1 MEDVSLPEGRPESHS
16 GTPGTPLGSHASVD
30 HLPVNVIEDI
40 LYAVDA
46 NTFASLSLLN
56 QKWKRISDSAALY
69 AHHLTRCPSF
79 SWTHGTIPTL
89 TEAESLPALKRLFI
103 KQVRQ
108 NAFDA
113 FLRPRQTLVKLI
125 SSSMSSST
133 AFPQGE
139 VFRFSFSASGQMVL
153 CISSSRIII
162 LDVATDP
169 VIVKHELKTR
179 RRPLGATIRD
189 DGSLLAVLSS
199 THRVHLYELSDDEA
213 KHVQVITLNDAPR
226 DIAFSPTGS
235 VLALSFDDSIE
246 VYAVGEEA
254 LPTDRRAV
262 RCLRAD
268 ALSFSPD
275 GSMLVGSSTESS
287 NNGIITITA
296 PFYTE
301 TGTDASPEE
310 LHMRMWTT
318 QILFPEI
325 IPGFSHACLLAGHE
339 ESDYSWVMG
348 YDDQLASFRVLKLND
363 ASGGIVYFASPFFPD
378 ESREMRPSMRPA
390 VDDSGELVA
399 LGFQD
404 SELWIYGVPERLDLT
419 PMASPISGAQVEISG
434 TRIGGIHHCGDCP
447 PRDNLAQLQKIVQ
460 QPKIL
465 IRGRR
470 VTGMHGIT
478 SAHWVRTADSTSDKR
493 IRRRL
498 VAVAPGGVRPQAL
511 GQEDIP
517 IDGGR
522 ILLLDFERS
531 PKNGGITEL
540 DIEVGELEPKI
551 LMEPDS
557 SLDTEVELERR
568 RTRLHRGDTA
578 TTIAGF
584 GHRSTATTRASRI
597 LPLRFR
603 RNSIGSPASPTETS
617 QGGLLDLPYDNT
629 QPRSSDVLH
638 RAATAAAST
647 RGRYDPRYRNTPE
660 RRQVP
665 HESDADQWVPPPP
678 PYQRETDVPLPD
690 DLRRTLLPGA
700 SPNPHTV
707 DPAHH
712 PERSQTTRILR
723 PASTICPRPQSVI
736 IQRLGTLTGARR
748 RGSSI
753 GREVDYFA
761 PEQSETTPRFQQPF
775 IDDPSSGIHGS
786 DSRPVTAASI
796 AQHQAAVQNPPT
808 LTVQP
813 AEQTLHESTM
823 PLPYLG
829 ASALG
834 DALGDAYFPY
844 SVSSPNLLHIPQP
857 YGDVHGI
864 RDDDQDIPQRQRSFH
879 RRASTEPTSLP
890 QPEDQE
896 WRRRIQDWNDHTIKA
911 RGRKRRGKCIVM

>member
-1 MEDVSLPEGRPESHS
+1 MEDVSLPEGSPESHHA
-16 GTPGTPLGSHASVD
+16 GTPLGSNASLGQ
-30 HLPVNVIEDI
+30 LPVKVIEDI
-40 LYAVDA
+40 LYAADA

-56 QKWKRISDSAALY
+56 QKWKHVSESAALY
-69 AHHLTRCPSF
+69 AHHLSRCPSF
-79 SWTHGTIPTL
+79 SWTHGAVKTPVE
-89 TEAESLPALKRLFI
+89 TENLLGLKRQFI

-113 FLRPRQTLVKLI
+113 FLRPRQTLLKLI

-139 VFRFSFSASGQMVL
+139 VFRFSFSANGQMVL

-162 LDVATDP
+162 LDVASDP
-169 VIVKHELKTR
+169 VVVKHELKTR

-189 DGSLLAVLSS
+189 DCSLLAVLSS
-199 THRVHLYELSDDEA
+199 THRVHIYELSDDEA

-246 VYAVGEEA
+246 VFAVGEEA

-275 GSMLVGSSTESS
+275 GSMLVGSSTETSS
-287 NNGIITITA
+287 NGIVTITA

-325 IPGFSHACLLAGHE
+325 TPGFSHACLLSGHE
-339 ESDYSWVMG
+339 ESDDSWVMG
-348 YDDQLASFRVLKLND
+348 YDDQLASFRLLKLSD
-363 ASGGIVYFASPFFPD
+363 ADDGIVYFASPFCND

-390 VDDSGELVA
+390 MDESGELVA

-404 SELWIYGVPERLDLT
+404 SELWIYGVPERLDIT
-419 PMASPISGAQVEISG
+419 PKASPVSGAQIHITG
-434 TRIGGIHHCGDCP
+434 TRIGGSHHCGDCP
-447 PRDNLAQLQKIVQ
+447 PRDNLAQLQKIIQ

-470 VTGMHGIT
+470 VTDMHGIT
-478 SAHWVRTADSTSDKR
+478 AACWVRAAESTPDKDR

-498 VAVAPGGVRPQAL
+498 VAVAPGGVHPQAL
-511 GQEDIP
+511 GEEDIP

-531 PKNGGITEL
+531 TNNGETLEL
-540 DIEVGELEPKI
+540 NIEVGEVEPKT
-551 LMEPDS
+551 LKEPDS

-578 TTIAGF
+578 MTIGNF
-584 GHRSTATTRASRI
+584 GNRSSAISRESRP

-603 RNSIGSPASPTETS
+603 RNSLASPTSPTEVS

-660 RRQVP
+660 RRQLP
-665 HESDADQWVPPPP
+665 HERDADNWVPPPP
-678 PYQRETDVPLPD
+678 PYQRETEVALPD
-690 DLRRTLLPGA
+690 DLRRTLLPRA
-700 SPNPHTV
+700 SADFQPFANA
-707 DPAHH
+707 AHQ
-712 PERSQTTRILR
+712 PERTQSTRVARSVSAI
-723 PASTICPRPQSVI
+723 TRPQSAI
-736 IQRLGTLTGARR
+736 IQRLGTLTSARR

-753 GREVDYFA
+753 GRGIDFSGQPQFA
-761 PEQSETTPRFQQPF
+761 TNPVPR
-775 IDDPSSGIHGS
+775 DSLVNHAPSGDHSS
-786 DSRPVTAASI
+786 SVRPIAAASM
-796 AQHQAAVQNPPT
+796 AQHQSAVQTTPT
-808 LTVQP
+808 LAVHP
-813 AEQTLHESTM
+813 AEQTAPENTM

-829 ASALG
+829 ATALG

-857 YGDVHGI
+857 YGDIHGTT
-864 RDDDQDIPQRQRSFH
+864 DDDHDIPQRQRSFH

-890 QPEDQE
+890 PPENEE
-896 WRRRIQDWNDHTIKA
+896 WRRRIQDWNDHTVKA

>member
-1 MEDVSLPEGRPESHS
+1 MY
-16 GTPGTPLGSHASVD
+16 AY
-30 HLPVNVIEDI
+30 HL
-40 LYAVDA
+40 
-46 NTFASLSLLN
+46 S
-56 QKWKRISDSAALY
+56 
-69 AHHLTRCPSF
+69 RCPSF
-79 SWTHGTIPTL
+79 FWTHGAIPTP
-89 TEAESLPALKRLFI
+89 TETESLKDLKRQFV

-108 NAFDA
+108 NAFDV

-139 VFRFSFSASGQMVL
+139 VFRFSFSANGQMVL
-153 CISSSRIII
+153 CISSSRIVI
-162 LDVATDP
+162 LDVAIDP
-169 VIVKHELKTR
+169 VAVKHELKTR

-189 DGSLLAVLSS
+189 DGSLIAVLSS
-199 THRVHLYELSDDEA
+199 THRVHIYELSDDEA
-213 KHVQVITLNDAPR
+213 KHIQVITLNDAPR
-226 DIAFSPTGS
+226 DITFSPTGS
-235 VLALSFDDSIE
+235 VLAVSFDDSIE
-246 VYAVGEEA
+246 VFAVGEEA

-275 GSMLVGSSTESS
+275 GSMLLGSSTESLG
-287 NNGIITITA
+287 NGIVTITA

-318 QILFPEI
+318 QILFPETT
-325 IPGFSHACLLAGHE
+325 PGFSHACLLAGHE
-339 ESDYSWVMG
+339 EADDTWVMG
-348 YDDQLASFRVLKLND
+348 YDDQLAAFRALKLNN
-363 ASGGIVYFASPFFPD
+363 ANAGIVYFASPFLTD

-390 VDDSGELVA
+390 TDDAAELVA

-404 SELWIYGVPERLDLT
+404 SELWIYGIPGRLDLA
-419 PMASPISGAQVEISG
+419 PMTNPTLGAQVQISG
-434 TRIGGIHHCGDCP
+434 TRVGGSHHCGDCP

-465 IRGRR
+465 VRGRR
-470 VTGMHGIT
+470 VTDMHGIT
-478 SAHWVRTADSTSDKR
+478 SAHWVRTTESTVDTRR
-493 IRRRL
+493 IRHRL
-498 VAVAPGGVRPQAL
+498 VAVAPGGVRPQIF
-511 GQEDIP
+511 GEEDIP

-531 PKNGGITEL
+531 TKNGETIEL
-540 DIEVGELEPKI
+540 DIEVGETEPKI

-578 TTIAGF
+578 TMAGL
-584 GHRSTATTRASRI
+584 GHRSSATTREPRT
-597 LPLRFR
+597 LPFHFR
-603 RNSIGSPASPTETS
+603 RNSIASPTSPTGS
-617 QGGLLDLPYDNT
+617 SPGDLLDLPYDNT

-647 RGRYDPRYRNTPE
+647 RGRYDLRYRNSPN
-660 RRQVP
+660 RRQIP
-665 HESDADQWVPPPP
+665 HESDADNWVPPPP
-678 PYQRETDVPLPD
+678 PYKRETEEPLPD
-690 DLRRTLLPGA
+690 DLRRTLLPMPPVNDYPFTDSVHQFGWA
-700 SPNPHTV
+700 QTSRVSRPV
-707 DPAHH
+707 
-712 PERSQTTRILR
+712 QTTR
-723 PASTICPRPQSVI
+723 PRPQSAI
-736 IQRLGTLTGARR
+736 LQRLGTLTSARR

-753 GREVDYFA
+753 GRDYFNQ
-761 PEQSETTPRFQQPF
+761 EQSETPPGSQDSFINNVSHANHESTPHP
-775 IDDPSSGIHGS
+775 DTASSPAHHH
-786 DSRPVTAASI
+786 PMQTLPTF
-796 AQHQAAVQNPPT
+796 AVH
-808 LTVQP
+808 P
-813 AEQTLHESTM
+813 AEQTHEHTM

-857 YGDVHGI
+857 YGDTGAAA
-864 RDDDQDIPQRQRSFH
+864 DDDHDIPQRQRSFH
-879 RRASTEPTSLP
+879 RRVSTEPTSLP
-890 QPEDQE
+890 PPENEE